1 MLISA
6 EPTWYPKVRPTSNK
20 AVKTWSVLENPQWQF
35 DDVPPRQPRRI
46 LAALCSRSHISPC
59 PCTLAGIFGH
69 PGFNSQI
76 EIENERRTAIYVR
89 SDENENFQESRCGA
103 CVVLVG
109 LLWATEALPLEV
121 LLISP
126 CWTLAQ
132 NRNNFHFILSLFYWC
147 EDVLCLK
154 VTALLPVLLLPL
166 LGIMD
171 TGAVSKVDTDCW
183 MLTLMLIALTE
194 WIIAKNKLERGH

>member
-1 MLISA
+1 MLSRPDI
-6 EPTWYPKVRPTSNK
+6 PKWRPTSNK

-59 PCTLAGIFGH
+59 PCSLAGIFGH

-126 CWTLAQ
+126 CWAT
-132 NRNNFHFILSLFYWC
+132 FHFILPLFIVWMFFVWRWPHFCRFYSYRFSESWI
-147 EDVLCLK
+147 
-154 VTALLPVLLLPL
+154 
-166 LGIMD
+166 LGLS
-171 TGAVSKVDTDCW
+171 AR
-183 MLTLMLIALTE
+183 LTLIAECWHLC
-194 WIIAKNKLERGH
+194 

>member
-69 PGFNSQI
+69 TGFNSQI
-76 EIENERRTAIYVR
+76 EIENERRTAIYVK

-109 LLWATEALPLEV
+109 LLWATETLPLEV
-121 LLISP
+121 LLISKSEP
-126 CWTLAQ
+126 
-132 NRNNFHFILSLFYWC
+132 FSLYFVSFYC